1 MSVCLTFY
9 AKLLLNRRVWTDMNF
24 SFIPYMC
31 VYFILFQVKLLQN
44 QLMRKRM
51 TKAMCNQR
59 KTKYFQVA
67 VEVRTFD

>member
-9 AKLLLNRRVWTDMNF
+9 ANLLLNHRVWTNMNF
-24 SFIPYMC
+24 FFIPYMC